1 MNSARS
7 TWGAERAY
15 CKVCADAVCNQQER
29 IESAFLR
36 FKERWEFLPRLS
48 RILRAVIESD
58 DIVSESGEQGT
69 VVLGLSGISAY
80 PVYIYRKFFHSVSS
94 DRCTS
99 FDYLPRTFD
108 LPKDR

>member
-1 MNSARS
+1 MFYEKEGVKMKKLFSS
-7 TWGAERAY
+7 M
-15 CKVCADAVCNQQER
+15 QE
-29 IESAFLR
+29 ILA
-36 FKERWEFLPRLS
+36 PVNC
-48 RILRAVIESD
+48 ILRAVIESD